1 MDGGGRLNRGLR
13 SMLRAL
19 RRASL
24 NACACAFFAAALLS
38 AAPSRADDTITVT
51 IGSDQTIREVA
62 EKYLSDPDLWPEIL
76 KSSGIQSIAD
86 LHPGMELRIPVN
98 EISSANKALIEAL
111 GQIQK
116 ANAAGAQIFAP
127 DEIGRAVDLHEQALV
142 QRLARQ
148 WAATKDLAVA
158 SFNEA
163 VTALTKSEAERD
175 QAAEAVVSDRA
186 GNVEGQRPED
196 LSWRDLVLRAI
207 LIEEEKVRT
216 LSDSTAQITFRDASR
231 LRLNANS
238 NAIIKE
244 MRFDPLQKTQEAKV
258 SLVEGDFYAVLNEDK
273 DRAKFTVDIP
283 QVSASIDSG
292 DFWVSNG
299 TGGAKFT
306 NYDDKVVKVSA
317 NGNQVVLGK
326 NEGTIV
332 DKGEKPRAAMTV
344 LPAPDPLAPADNGPV
359 YVTEPEISWG
369 PVDGAAGYWLEV
381 AGDQRFDKI
390 VANGFGL
397 DGTRDKVGPLAVG
410 EYYWRVSA
418 LDQFGLPGARSPVHR
433 FRVAPDDTPPFLKID
448 DPADGVIVR
457 KAAVDVTGESEAG
470 ATLTLNGTP
479 VPVGKDGRFAVA
491 FTAAEG
497 ANKLTLVATDPAGN
511 ETRRERTFTFT
522 PDEASVVAFDAGV
535 KAIAP
540 RHFVTNNDVLSLSGR
555 TTANA
560 NIEVRDGAAVRASA
574 IADSGGIFRLNVPV
588 SGEGGKL
595 AFAVIAPSG
604 FTTIEE
610 FEVTAD
616 RTPPEITLDE
626 FLPQLTSEKDLRVAG
641 TTEAGATLVLNGKPV
656 ALTDGRFEATV
667 ALAPGDNIIEL
678 TATDVA
684 GNVTVDKSNVKLD
697 ADPPVLVSSTMAIGT
712 NGGAPALTVEVIASD
727 ASGLAKAAPVT
738 VIAGAK
744 TFTGYLRYNRSAK
757 AYQGTMQVPA
767 EDIALARLSRI
778 ELEDDAGNRKAFDIQ

>member
-1 MDGGGRLNRGLR
+1 
-13 SMLRAL
+13 MLGVLCRVA
-19 RRASL
+19 L
-24 NACACAFFAAALLS
+24 NALVCVVVATTALGPATFARAAEE
-38 AAPSRADDTITVT
+38 TITVV

-86 LHPGMELRIPVN
+86 LHPGMELTIPVN

-127 DEIGRAVDLHEQALV
+127 DEISRAVDLHEQALV

-148 WAATKDLAVA
+148 WTATRELAVA
-158 SFNEA
+158 SFKEA
-163 VTALTKSEAERD
+163 VAALTKSEAGRD
-175 QAAEAVVSDRA
+175 QAAEALVSDRK
-186 GNVEGQRPED
+186 GDVEGQRPED

-216 LSDSTAQITFRDASR
+216 LSDSTAQITFRDSSR

-299 TGGAKFT
+299 KNGAKFT

-317 NGNQVVLGK
+317 GGDQVVLGK

-332 DKGEKPRAAMTV
+332 DKGDKPRAAMTV
-344 LPAPDPLAPADNGPV
+344 LPAPAPLLPADNGPV
-359 YVTEPEISWG
+359 YVTEPEISWQ
-369 PVDGAAGYWLEV
+369 PVEGAAGYWLEV

-397 DGTRDKVGPLAVG
+397 EDTRDKIGPLAVG

-433 FRVAPDDTPPFLKID
+433 FSVSPDDTPPFLKID
-448 DPADGVIVR
+448 APGDGAIIR
-457 KAAVDVTGESEAG
+457 KAAIDVTGESEAG
-470 ATLTLNGTP
+470 ATLTLNGAP
-479 VPVGKDGRFAVA
+479 VAIGADGRFTSP

-497 ANKLTLVATDPAGN
+497 SNKLTLVATDPAGN
-511 ETRRERTFTFT
+511 QTTRERLFTYT
-522 PDEASVVAFDAGV
+522 PDQASVVAFDASV
-535 KAIAP
+535 KSIAP
-540 RHFVTNNDVLSLSGR
+540 RHFVTNGDVLSLAGR

-560 NIEVRDGAAVRASA
+560 GIEVRDGSAVRASA
-574 IADSGGIFRLNVPV
+574 VADAAGAFRLNVPV
-588 SGEGGKL
+588 AGEGAKL
-595 AFAVIAPSG
+595 TFAVIAPSG
-604 FTTIEE
+604 FTTTED

-626 FLPQLTSEKDLRVAG
+626 FLPQLTAEKSLRVAG
-641 TTEAGATLVLNGKPV
+641 RTEPGAVLLLDGKPV
-656 ALTDGRFEATV
+656 ALTDGHFDETV
-667 ALAPGDNIIEL
+667 TLVPGDNLIEL

-684 GNVTVDKSNVKLD
+684 GNVTLDKSHVKLD

-712 NGGAPALTVEVIASD
+712 NGGAPALTVEVVASD

-738 VIAGAK
+738 VVAGSR

-757 AYQGTMQVPA
+757 VYQGTLQVPA
-767 EDIALARLSRI
+767 DDIVLARLSRV
-778 ELEDDAGNRKAFDIQ
+778 ELEDDAGNHKVFDIQ

>member
-1 MDGGGRLNRGLR
+1 
-13 SMLRAL
+13 MLGVLCRAT
-19 RRASL
+19 L
-24 NACACAFFAAALLS
+24 NALVCVVVATTALGPATLAYAAEE
-38 AAPSRADDTITVT
+38 TITVV

-76 KSSGIQSIAD
+76 KSSGIRSVAD
-86 LHPGMELRIPVN
+86 LHPGMELTIPVN

-148 WAATKDLAVA
+148 WTATKELAIA

-175 QAAEAVVSDRA
+175 QAAEALVSDRA

-196 LSWRDLVLRAI
+196 LSWRDLMLRAI

-244 MRFDPLQKTQEAKV
+244 MRFDPLQKTEEAKV

-273 DRAKFTVDIP
+273 GRAKFTVDIP

-299 TGGAKFT
+299 KSGAKFT

-317 NGNQVVLGK
+317 NGDQVVLGK

-332 DKGEKPRAAMTV
+332 DKGARPREAMAV
-344 LPAPDPLAPADNGPV
+344 LPAPELALPADNGPV
-359 YVTEPEISWG
+359 YVVEPEISWQ

-381 AGDQRFDKI
+381 AADQRFEKI

-418 LDQFGLPGARSPVHR
+418 LDQFGLPGARSPVRH
-433 FRVAPDDTPPFLKID
+433 FTVSPDDTPPFLKID
-448 DPADGVIVR
+448 SPGDGLIVR
-457 KAAVDVTGESEAG
+457 KAELDVTGESEPD
-470 ATLTLNGTP
+470 ATLTLNGRP
-479 VPVGKDGRFAVA
+479 VALDKDGHFHAP
-491 FTAAEG
+491 FTASEG
-497 ANKLTLVATDPAGN
+497 ANRLTLVAVDPAGN
-511 ETRRERTFTFT
+511 KTTRDRSFTYT
-522 PDEASVVAFDAGV
+522 PDQASVVAFDASV
-535 KAIAP
+535 KTIAP
-540 RHFVTNNDVLSLSGR
+540 RHFVTNSDVLSLSGK

-560 NIEVRDGAAVRASA
+560 RIEVRDGSAARASA
-574 IADSGGIFRLNVPV
+574 VADAAGIFRLNVPV
-588 SGEGGKL
+588 SGEGAEL
-595 AFAVIAPSG
+595 TFAVIAPSG
-604 FTTIEE
+604 FTTTET
-610 FEVTAD
+610 FTATAD
-616 RTPPEITLDE
+616 RTPPEIVLDD
-626 FLPQLTSEKDLRVAG
+626 FLPQLTSEKALHVAG
-641 TTEAGATLVLNGKPV
+641 RTEAGASLLINGKPV
-656 ALTDGRFEATV
+656 ALADGRFDATV
-667 ALAPGDNIIEL
+667 SLVPGDNVIEL
-678 TATDVA
+678 TATDIA
-684 GNVTVDKSNVKLD
+684 GNVTVDRSSVRLD
-697 ADPPVLVSSTMAIGT
+697 ADPPVLVSSTMAIGA
-712 NGGAPALTVEVIASD
+712 NGGVPALTLEVVASD

-738 VIAGAK
+738 VVAGAK
-744 TFTGYLRYNRSAK
+744 TYTAYLRYNRSAK
-757 AYQGTMQVPA
+757 IYQGTMQVPA
-767 EDIALARLSRI
+767 DEIPFARLSRV